1 MDFRRGGRH
10 GSWRAKPFGVLGC
23 TRIRDMSR
31 PGHPGV
37 RAINAR
43 NRFAL
48 AVRSGRC
55 WCNRCGHLS
64 VMEPHRHLAREIH
77 GPREFHGQCGGR
89 DKGAR
94 RDMLKDRSSRPGF
107 RRCSARLRVRPTL
120 RHARYRARAHSPGS
134 GPIRPCDGHSRAG
147 QCRCRDDCPRTV
159 HEGCFRAAKTRNV
172 PIRNGHRVDVA
183 GCGRLS
189 RPASRQQQCEPHCQH
204 RLTTGRPRRGTSGR
218 FFESAKSRQAR
229 YGGNSSL
236 PAAGLA
242 SSDMRIGSLGA
253 APGRSAAAIRGLF
266 PLSARGCA
274 FAESGCAARDDAA
287 KPAQS
292 SDRRGESVSFS
303 GIGCASGT
311 LHVRVTWAMRILA
324 TFAGITARARGCPDA
339 DPPPED
345 LGKGADDGSLARVSC
360 RGRAVNRAPHGI
372 GRFAGE

>member
-1 MDFRRGGRH
+1 
-10 GSWRAKPFGVLGC
+10 
-23 TRIRDMSR
+23 MSR

-48 AVRSGRC
+48 AVRSGWC
-55 WCNRCGHLS
+55 WCNRCGHPS

-159 HEGCFRAAKTRNV
+159 HEGCFRAAKTRNF

-229 YGGNSSL
+229 YGGNSSVR
-236 PAAGLA
+236 AAGLA

-287 KPAQS
+287 KPAPVIGPEG
-292 SDRRGESVSFS
+292 RVRFVS
-303 GIGCASGT
+303 GHWVRKRHASRPG
-311 LHVRVTWAMRILA
+311 HVGNADLGDFTDIMAL
-324 TFAGITARARGCPDA
+324 ARGCPDA

-345 LGKGADDGSLARVSC
+345 LGKGAGGGSLARVSC

-372 GRFAGE
+372 GRCAGE